1 MDNSNLNQTNQLNPE
16 SNLTSVVEPSSTPT
30 STETSTDAPKKQNPQ
45 SMLIVEI
52 AAIIFFIAFAGYVV
66 YAWMILPAQG
76 TKRASSTGGAPSM
89 PIEEPEVIDMSNQK
103 ISDGILQIDG
113 KTIKLGQ
120 SFSQFDYVNDLSYPN
135 KSVYGDEEADA
146 CENIVLGY
154 GNDISLEI
162 YLVKA
167 SDICNI
173 SGIRFATEKTS
184 FASSNAAKQ
193 IVFPGNI
200 KLSDLT
206 IDKASELYGD
216 ADGYSW
222 KEGNYFFRLDY
233 SAGIIK
239 NAEYINDELFW
250 Q

>member
-1 MDNSNLNQTNQLNPE
+1 MDNSNLNQTNPLNLE
-16 SNLTSVVEPSSTPT
+16 SNSTSVVESSPTPT

-66 YAWMILPAQG
+66 YAWMILPDQG

-89 PIEEPEVIDMSNQK
+89 PIEEPEAIDMSNQK
-103 ISDGILQIDG
+103 ISDGVLQFGG
-113 KTIKLGQ
+113 KTLKLGQ

-154 GNDISLEI
+154 GNDISLEV
-162 YLVKA
+162 YLIKTGDVC
-167 SDICNI
+167 SI
-173 SGIRFATEKTS
+173 SGIHFATEKTS
-184 FASSNAAKQ
+184 FASSDAAKQ